1 MFKAGG
7 ITLVAVKITLVA
19 GEITLVAG
27 EITLV
32 AGGWGAEAPILLR
45 LAMQTI
51 VGRGSPCHVLQQE
64 VAPPPRRSRGFPL
77 PLMEGSDMPFLFMV
91 CSKFI
96 NIEQKSVTL

>member
-1 MFKAGG
+1 MFKAGE
-7 ITLVAVKITLVA
+7 ILLVV

-27 EITLV
+27 KITLV
-32 AGGWGAEAPILLR
+32 AGGWGTEAPILLR

-51 VGRGSPCHVLQQE
+51 VGRGSPCPVLQQE
-64 VAPPPRRSRGFPL
+64 VVIFTPL
-77 PLMEGSDMPFLFMV
+77 SDGEGSDMPFLFMV